1 MRTLF
6 RRYSTFVTSVAP
18 IAHEGDGGTRH
29 ASVSYE
35 QTAYVTHHR
44 GLSRHPGVN
53 IPVCRS
59 VGYFP
64 QQTAVYIHVREGL
77 DVAVA
82 VHMATYRICM

>member
-29 ASVSYE
+29 ASVSYK
-35 QTAYVTHHR
+35 QTAYATHHR

-53 IPVCRS
+53 IPVCRTI
-59 VGYFP
+59 GDLP
-64 QQTAVYIHVREGL
+64 QQNAVHIHVREGP